1 MPSKTI
7 GVSKW
12 RLPRLLPLLAC
23 SALLLGCTTPAPAP
37 KASCYTTP
45 PRLVWQVSKDGWAH
59 LPPES
64 QAELANWI
72 TDVRECIKQ

>member
-1 MPSKTI
+1 MPSKTT
-7 GVSKW
+7 GVS
-12 RLPRLLPLLAC
+12 RLRPRLRLPLLAC
-23 SALLLGCTTPAPAP
+23 SALLLGCTTPAPAQ

>member
-1 MPSKTI
+1 MPIWTTGGS
-7 GVSKW
+7 
-12 RLPRLLPLLAC
+12 RLTPLPLLLLLSC
-23 SALLLGCTTPAPAP
+23 SALLPGCIAPAPAL

-45 PRLVWQVSKDGWAH
+45 PRLTWQVSDDGWAH

-72 TDVRECIKQ
+72 NDVRECIKH